1 MKNSAA
7 DILLALDM
15 MLLKMQDMLVA
26 VHTLWVEQP
35 FEDMLPAFNSFEIFS
50 AMVASYFR
58 CWLLMYIAN
67 YGYFQSDI
75 VILSSHFRS
84 SGGLLCIRITVA

>member
-7 DILLALDM
+7 DTQLALDM
-15 MLLKMQDMLVA
+15 ILHEMQDLLVA

-35 FEDMLPAFNSFEIFS
+35 FEDMLPAFNSFEIFF
-50 AMVASYFR
+50 AMVALYFR

-75 VILSSHFRS
+75 IILPSRF
-84 SGGLLCIRITVA
+84 